1 LINERIILLLIF
13 DFFLYHLELVSR
25 KWFVL
30 EAAIFTH
37 GILRVWSIGA
47 EALNML
53 NRFWLVK
60 YFLRLWWALT
70 LWSVNM
76 IFLLDRVF
84 TGRACEA
91 AKLLLWPII
100 DLILTL
106 NLNLLTIGQIL
117 VRLRSVLVLASL
129 SRVGKILASL
139 VYLINISSH
148 AAYVSPQNFLLRSI
162 ILDILIL
169 YATSILH
176 KASVL
181 IT

>member
-1 LINERIILLLIF
+1 MLIF

-30 EAAIFTH
+30 EATIFTH

-60 YFLRLWWALT
+60 YFLQLWWALT

-76 IFLLDRVF
+76 IFLLDRDV
-84 TGRACEA
+84 GRVCEA

-117 VRLRSVLVLASL
+117 VRLRPVLVLASL
-129 SRVGKILASL
+129 SRV
-139 VYLINISSH
+139 
-148 AAYVSPQNFLLRSI
+148 
-162 ILDILIL
+162 
-169 YATSILH
+169 
-176 KASVL
+176 
-181 IT
+181 